1 MKRKRAAP
9 PASVELPA
17 GDEPDDKK
25 RCRFCGRQ
33 GEKRRGSG
41 KRGRASTR
49 FMRCVRT
56 QPQKRKAG
64 QNGQMSGG
72 SPSLKFFGAGIL
84 IKSTSA
90 HPEFQ
95 LFKTSCWSCDACGV
109 KNLNEATRLEKEATK
124 RDAGTSTDEEQQ
136 EGVVCGEG
144 GGAAAAAV
152 DAQSVGWYKRPGSQS
167 WRPKLREGTHE
178 DNVKS
183 GAEAFGRLRRSAT
196 RGIKFETA
204 FLRLPYR
211 QRATGVCVCLSV
223 SLRACV
229 CASLSLCVC
238 LSLSLSL
245 SLSLCVSLSLSVSL
259 RRRRRPLGAG
269 VVSGGLVAP
278 GQRCPEA
285 RQRPAPCQRPQ
296 HLPAHV
302 ELDFWSS
309 KMKNLEG
316 IQDQLL
322 SDAMQQV
329 KVVLADARSSYTP
342 VLEKVIDD
350 VKSAYAECQD
360 ITLYAHRP
368 YRPFLCN
375 GEKSTLCA

>member
-245 SLSLCVSLSLSVSL
+245 SVCECVCVCVCVCLWL
-259 RRRRRPLGAG
+259 RFFIVYHIYISAQANGVRARGRYGAG
-269 VVSGGLVAP
+269 AS
-278 GQRCPEA
+278 
-285 RQRPAPCQRPQ
+285 
-296 HLPAHV
+296 
-302 ELDFWSS
+302 
-309 KMKNLEG
+309 
-316 IQDQLL
+316 
-322 SDAMQQV
+322 
-329 KVVLADARSSYTP
+329 RST
-342 VLEKVIDD
+342 
-350 VKSAYAECQD
+350 
-360 ITLYAHRP
+360 
-368 YRPFLCN
+368 
-375 GEKSTLCA
+375 